1 MPWRGL
7 DTAYGL
13 RVFFS
18 LLLMSIAVLIGW
30 FEPMR
35 SFKGLAIL
43 FVGIAWRI
51 AIFCEIATYYM
62 PWGDNVL
69 DTIATPAK
77 RLAGTLTSMVVSG
90 GAMSQF
96 ASWAKAIIVG
106 SGTAGT
112 V

>member
-1 MPWRGL
+1 
-7 DTAYGL
+7 
-13 RVFFS
+13 
-18 LLLMSIAVLIGW
+18 
-30 FEPMR
+30 MR

-43 FVGIAWRI
+43 FVGIAWHI

-62 PWGDNVL
+62 SWGDNVL
-69 DTIATPAK
+69 DTIATPAE
-77 RLAGTLTSMVVSG
+77 RLAGTLTSMVVSNE
-90 GAMSQF
+90 AMSQF